1 MSASTIPQD
10 HHRRGSARPGG
21 RPGRDHRGRRQRV
34 HRPGPVS
41 AAPRGDRLRRG
52 IGRRLPGPVRAV
64 PRPPGLRPQP
74 RRRQVHQLDLRG
86 AGLRG
91 LRATAGPD
99 ALIVNGSYNHT
110 LNGATLHLIALSNDR
125 LAFSGTGYYNP
136 GPYTW
141 TIRGQI
147 IGGNKVKATIVYNT
161 GYKMVMTGA
170 IASDG
175 SAAGTAVSNTS
186 PPQALTW
193 TMPAG
198 SFFSVLSYSARVQSD
213 QIAGRNATFTFT
225 IPNSV
230 PGLAGIKVT
239 DKVHDGGFGPR
250 HDRFAQDS
258 ASWNRSSA
266 APASPC
272 GNRTP

>member
-1 MSASTIPQD
+1 MSASTI
-10 HHRRGSARPGG
+10 RRITTG
-21 RPGRDHRGRRQRV
+21 
-34 HRPGPVS
+34 
-41 AAPRGDRLRRG
+41 AAAL
-52 IGRRLPGPVRAV
+52 
-64 PRPPGLRPQP
+64 GLA
-74 RRRQVHQLDLRG
+74 
-86 AGLRG
+86 AGLAAITAGAASASTAQARYQPPRVATG
-91 LRATAGPD
+91 SVAVSGEGYPVQYEQFLALQGFGRNHGVVKYTNWTYAEQGSGVYAPTAGPD

-110 LNGATLHLIALSNDR
+110 LNGASLHLIALSNDR

-186 PPQALTW
+186 PPQALAW

-258 ASWNRSSA
+258 VLEQIVGGPGITVR
-266 APASPC
+266 
-272 GNRTP
+272 